1 VVTVAIV
8 PKPRFL
14 LMRWSRPITDSSHP
28 GPPDAREVLGLE
40 AAIRY
45 LISQADTDDLP
56 VPDHEPDRSR
66 WWRDL
71 LGDIGVGDSSTPS
84 GGAKGISTQGACRT
98 VRSRARRH
106 CPPGDPELTFVL
118 YMCAYARD
126 IARGELPGPL
136 HRRQRP
142 RLRAPA

>member
-1 VVTVAIV
+1 MHGVLD
-8 PKPRFL
+8 RL
-14 LMRWSRPITDSSHP
+14 RWSRPITDSSHP

-71 LGDIGVGDSSTPS
+71 RGDMGVGDYFNAERR
-84 GGAKGISTQGACRT
+84 GQGHLY
-98 VRSRARRH
+98 ARRVS
-106 CPPGDPELTFVL
+106 D
-118 YMCAYARD
+118 
-126 IARGELPGPL
+126 
-136 HRRQRP
+136 RP
-142 RLRAPA
+142 